1 MNIWLVM
8 LLAGA
13 LTFGMRF
20 SFIYLFG
27 RFEIPAAVKRALRF
41 VPPAV
46 LSAIIAP
53 ALFMP
58 NSTLDLSWSNYRL
71 IAGAVAILVAWR
83 TKNTLITI
91 LAGMIAFWCCKL
103 FLSNPTRPSVTLPKF
118 QKNLGRDGEGLTIL
132 AGMIALLILQVV
144 FH

>member
-8 LLAGA
+8 LLGGA
-13 LTFGMRF
+13 LTFGIRM

-27 RFEIPAAVKRALRF
+27 RFEIPALVKRSLRF

-58 NSTLDLSWSNYRL
+58 NNTLDLSLNNHCL
-71 IAGAVAILVAWR
+71 IAGAAAILVGWL
-83 TKNTLITI
+83 TKNTL
-91 LAGMIAFWCCKL
+91 
-103 FLSNPTRPSVTLPKF
+103 
-118 QKNLGRDGEGLTIL
+118 LTIL
-132 AGMIALLILQVV
+132 AGMAALLMVMWVAKQ
-144 FH
+144 

>member
-8 LLAGA
+8 LLGGA
-13 LTFGMRF
+13 LTFGMRI

-27 RFEIPAAVKRALRF
+27 RFEIPVMVKRALRF

-58 NSTLDLSWSNYRL
+58 DNTLNVSLSNHYL
-71 IAGAVAILVAWR
+71 LAGVVAILVAWR
-83 TKNTLITI
+83 TKNTLLTI
-91 LAGMIAFWCCKL
+91 IAGMI
-103 FLSNPTRPSVTLPKF
+103 TLLVLMWGA
-118 QKNLGRDGEGLTIL
+118 NTI
-132 AGMIALLILQVV
+132 
-144 FH
+144 